1 MSSRNSSI
9 SIGILAVAFV
19 ALAAFTVVKTSDA
32 NSKIN
37 DLESSTASL
46 EQTTG
51 GKDAE
56 EIKALSGRVKKLE
69 ACIPEVE
76 NQINGLSIETEY
88 GFIENNSQV
97 STYCSSVVYPQTN
110 GQGE

>member
-1 MSSRNSSI
+1 MSPRTNSI
-9 SIGILAVAFV
+9 AIGVLAVAFA
-19 ALAAFTVVKTSDA
+19 ALAVFTLVETSDT
-32 NSKIN
+32 NSKID
-37 DLESSTASL
+37 DLESSMASL

-56 EIKALSGRVKKLE
+56 EIKDLSVRVKKLE

-97 STYCSSVVYPQTN
+97 SAYCSSVVYPQSSA
-110 GQGE
+110 QGD